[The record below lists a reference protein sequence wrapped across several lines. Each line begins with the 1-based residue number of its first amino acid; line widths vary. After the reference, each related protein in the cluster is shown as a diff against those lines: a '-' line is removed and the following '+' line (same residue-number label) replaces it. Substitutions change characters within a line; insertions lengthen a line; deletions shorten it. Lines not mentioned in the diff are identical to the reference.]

1 MAAAAPLSRWRR
13 TPAGTAPP
21 SRRTPGHAQDG
32 GAGRPRGR
40 WGCGEPRKPGHGS
53 AGRTVRRPGRRGAR
67 PGRGRFERCPGEAAA
82 AAGPRG
88 RRHVPLWRGE
98 PGWEGALLPPRPLGG
113 PLTGAV
119 AGLVLCRRLPGLG
132 LGGGERGFPLRD
144 GGEARGAGAGP
155 AGREGAQMAAVVPAA
170 PLPAGPG
177 PGCPAGWG
185 GPGEPVPE
193 AACRRLTGLGTG
205 AEIALPRGAS
215 VGVLQGL

>member
-40 WGCGEPRKPGHGS
+40 RGCGEPRKPGHGS

-82 AAGPRG
+82 ATAAGPRG

-132 LGGGERGFPLRD
+132 LGGGSGASPSGMGARREGLEPAPRAVKGLKWRRWCRRPLSPRGPARAARR
-144 GGEARGAGAGP
+144 GGEAPGSRFLRRP
-155 AGREGAQMAAVVPAA
+155 AAV
-170 PLPAGPG
+170 
-177 PGCPAGWG
+177 
-185 GPGEPVPE
+185 
-193 AACRRLTGLGTG
+193 
-205 AEIALPRGAS
+205 
-215 VGVLQGL
+215 